1 MAKSGHVAG
10 EDICVEQECLA
21 STNAKITKQTYTC
34 GLVRPE
40 GQKEPV
46 KSSSRVKSRS
56 SMLVASKDENF
67 RHQSHMS
74 HWVCDSREMPRSLA
88 HC

>member
-1 MAKSGHVAG
+1 MAKSGHIDG
-10 EDICVEQECLA
+10 EDICEQECLA

-46 KSSSRVKSRS
+46 KSSSRVKSRVN
-56 SMLVASKDENF
+56 MVVASQ
-67 RHQSHMS
+67 R
-74 HWVCDSREMPRSLA
+74 
-88 HC
+88 